1 MDTQFA
7 TIAAPTMPL
16 TPQMKGIAAVT
27 CWMRGITKEDRQQA
41 RNQILAARQQDI
53 RNLADLVDAC
63 MKQEVLC
70 VFGGQ
75 EKIDANKQVFGEI
88 HSAL

>member
-1 MDTQFA
+1 MVYY
-7 TIAAPTMPL
+7 PTFSLKNLPCVRCEL
-16 TPQMKGIAAVT
+16 
-27 CWMRGITKEDRQQA
+27 
-41 RNQILAARQQDI
+41 QIFGKNRRCTDSNVHVVDALDLFAARQQDI